1 VCSRGGDCASDAQI
15 GICIHF
21 RRLAELSVTKLSL
34 GVGHVNII
42 TSKKWLKIVGVGQSP
57 KDALQKMRA
66 TITSQH
72 PFNRPE
78 KHQTRAFFLGER
90 SSFFSSLFCSTRP
103 RI

>member
-1 VCSRGGDCASDAQI
+1 VCSRGGECEIDAQI

-21 RRLAELSVTKLSL
+21 RRLGELSVTKLCL

-42 TSKKWLKIVGVGQSP
+42 TSKNWLKIVCVGQSP
-57 KDALQKMRA
+57 KDAR
-66 TITSQH
+66 TIIIRLNTRSTD
-72 PFNRPE
+72 PDE

-90 SSFFSSLFCSTRP
+90 SSFFSSRVCSTRP